1 MKNNTVQ
8 QDEQFLRQMKKF
20 MSNIQEITS
29 NDQRSEVKNPTSKA
43 FVNDLKNRIRQ
54 LQKEEFKTPEKIG
67 IMKEYQRLVSKI
79 SANKE

>member
-1 MKNNTVQ
+1 MKR
-8 QDEQFLRQMKKF
+8 L
-20 MSNIQEITS
+20 MSNIQEITP

-54 LQKEEFKTPEKIG
+54 LQREEFKTPEKIG

-79 SANKE
+79 STNKE